1 MPKCEYC
8 VKEIDEDADSV
19 RATIRGKA
27 YYFCGESCLSDFLS
41 KRNHVQKNLLSVV
54 LSKTFFELVAI
65 GTGIS
70 GVVYTLQKVSSRALA
85 MDTLSAIA
93 AMAAFIIGVESLR
106 LLKTYSLLKRGLLL
120 AALGI
125 IISIVIPT
133 LYFELLS

>member
-8 VKEIDEDADSV
+8 VKEMDKNTDSV
-19 RATIRGKA
+19 RVTIRGKT
-27 YYFCGESCLSDFLS
+27 YHFCGESCLGNFLS

-70 GVVYTLQKVSSRALA
+70 GVAYTLQKVSSRALA

-93 AMAAFIIGVESLR
+93 A
-106 LLKTYSLLKRGLLL
+106 
-120 AALGI
+120 
-125 IISIVIPT
+125 
-133 LYFELLS
+133 

>member
-1 MPKCEYC
+1 LPRQLL
-8 VKEIDEDADSV
+8 VKKKSCAKESIE
-19 RATIRGKA
+19 RGA
-27 YYFCGESCLSDFLS
+27 EQ
-41 KRNHVQKNLLSVV
+41 N
-54 LSKTFFELVAI
+54 FFELVAI

-106 LLKTYSLLKRGLLL
+106 LLKKYSLLKRGVLL
-120 AALGI
+120 AVLGI

>member
-1 MPKCEYC
+1 MPKCDHC
-8 VKEIDEDADSV
+8 VKKIDEDADSV
-19 RATIRGKA
+19 RATIRGKM
-27 YYFCGESCLSDFLS
+27 YYFCGESCLSNFLS
-41 KRNHVQKNLLSVV
+41 KRNHIQKNLLSVV

-70 GVVYTLQKVSSRALA
+70 GVAYTLQKWSSRALA

-106 LLKTYSLLKRGLLL
+106 LLKTYRLLKRGVLL
-120 AALGI
+120 AMSGI

-133 LYFELLS
+133 LHFELLS